1 MKEYGTYTEISYMT
15 QESLR
20 GNIEKIFDM
29 ALGKMGERLLSQV
42 YRDLPECFTQDN
54 MNDRMA
60 TRYKVDLV
68 VMSKEEFHRLLL
80 RR

>member
-1 MKEYGTYTEISYMT
+1 
-15 QESLR
+15 
-20 GNIEKIFDM
+20 M
-29 ALGKMGERLLSQV
+29 ALNQMGGRLLSQV

-68 VMSKEEFHRLLL
+68 VMSKEEFHKLV